1 MGHDWGWD
9 MEVESIKEYEK
20 FGKIRIQRG
29 VWPFRRLIDPSEEME
44 MEVERFLKKEKNRF
58 NSIVQNTFDVDMDS
72 AQKYEFYFVPSRVRR
87 VSQDATVFRTNA
99 SATLLY
105 LKANSLIYFETEY
118 LFAINK
124 DKFMHQ
130 FLRNLH
136 DF

>member
-1 MGHDWGWD
+1 MRVILFILFLMNPLIAVDEELGILYP
-9 MEVESIKEYEK
+9 SIKTNIIN
-20 FGKIRIQRG
+20 G
-29 VWPFRRLIDPSEEME
+29 
-44 MEVERFLKKEKNRF
+44 
-58 NSIVQNTFDVDMDS
+58 DMDS

-124 DKFMHQ
+124 
-130 FLRNLH
+130 
-136 DF
+136 